1 MINTSNLSE
10 ARKQI
15 QKLIKE
21 GKEVVVMAKD
31 DNFNRKILENKDVDM
46 IVGLETD
53 RRDYLKQRDSGLNE
67 VMCKLARDNSIKIGI
82 DVSVLVSLGK
92 LEKARSLARVR
103 QNIGLCKRIG
113 CKMVLLGGLGRKAGT
128 ASGDAVGHNKQDVLS
143 FFLSLKGST
152 KQAKVAFS
160 FK

>member
-1 MINTSNLSE
+1 MINTNNLNE

-15 QKLIKE
+15 QKAVKE
-21 GKEVVVMAKD
+21 GKGVVVQAGSD
-31 DNFNRKILENKDVDM
+31 DFNRKILENKDVDM
-46 IVGLETD
+46 IVGLELHNRGD
-53 RRDYLKQRDSGLNE
+53 RLKQRDSGLNE
-67 VMCKLARDNSIKIGI
+67 ILCKLAKKNDIKIGI
-82 DVSVLVSLGK
+82 DVLAISRLDK
-92 LEKARSLARVR
+92 IEKARVLARVR

-113 CKMVLLGGLGRKAGT
+113 CKMVLIGNG
-128 ASGDAVGHNKQDVLS
+128 SKQDILS